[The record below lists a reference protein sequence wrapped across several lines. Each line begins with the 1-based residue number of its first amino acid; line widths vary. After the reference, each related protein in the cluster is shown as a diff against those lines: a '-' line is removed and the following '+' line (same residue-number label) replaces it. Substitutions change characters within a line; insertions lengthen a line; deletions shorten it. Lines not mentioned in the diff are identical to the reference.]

1 MIEWGE
7 VYAKEGAQLAPSIVP
22 PVDETSLF
30 AGSLMALPQGVKHGW
45 DVAASAMANAS
56 MPVLE
61 KVTPDSMTAW
71 LEDQRRVANESMKAT
86 RTDPRTMGT
95 VGQLIHGVSSIL
107 TMGVAGAPLG
117 PVGAA
122 GAIGGLSMFD
132 KSTEL
137 IEQGVDLQT
146 AQKVGAVTGTVMG
159 VGAALPPF
167 IGGTLTKQIASGIG
181 INVGLGMTERAA
193 SSEILE
199 DKYAGIAQHYKA
211 LDGTA
216 IAIDA
221 VLGAAFPIGARLLKR
236 PSVAQIDDAQ
246 DANRVVAEQSR
257 DPALQATL
265 EGIER
270 NREIADDVTRQIL
283 EENRPL
289 GDIEIPANAMDDVVP
304 NEQFGKTAS
313 IAAKAIDDLM
323 IQENGMGVGQ
333 AEADISTLAKAFNPV
348 PVEVKPVDVLS
359 VPVEKVGADTTAKL
373 EGLDPWITPKTF
385 EEKLYEFKNALLD
398 LQQQFGWAEVGG
410 KLIRQQEAGDLGLGS
425 GEVLGRTQWLPKAD
439 WWPGKPKSLT
449 EKTGSDLVQK
459 VLEGKTLT
467 KADKANLEFL
477 VGIMREQKKQKALG
491 IEGKND
497 GVRPDAELEA
507 GMVERLAKIDEGL
520 VESLATRFEDTDAF
534 MKEVKKALDEFDA
547 KQEEFKLTG
556 QTEAEIKAA
565 EATRVRLEE
574 EAKAKAAA
582 PSPDSFMLTG
592 SNRAADVGA
601 AAGQASIFD
610 ASPDQFTKQAARGII
625 ESDPTMTVMDENGN
639 AVVAKDLL
647 DQAETKFQQET
658 KEADLFKVAVA
669 CAIGVGE

>member
-7 VYAKEGAQLAPSIVP
+7 VYAKEGAQLAPSIAP
-22 PVDETSLF
+22 PVDETSMF

-45 DVAASAMANAS
+45 DVAASTMANAS

-193 SSEILE
+193 SGEILE

-211 LDGTA
+211 LDGMA

-221 VLGAAFPIGARLLKR
+221 VLGAAFPIGARLIKR

-270 NREIADDVTRQIL
+270 HREIADDVTRQIL

-304 NEQFGKTAS
+304 NEQFGQAAS

-323 IQENGMGVGQ
+323 IQESGTGVGK
-333 AEADISTLAKAFNPV
+333 AEADISTLAKA
-348 PVEVKPVDVLS
+348 
-359 VPVEKVGADTTAKL
+359 
-373 EGLDPWITPKTF
+373 
-385 EEKLYEFKNALLD
+385 
-398 LQQQFGWAEVGG
+398 
-410 KLIRQQEAGDLGLGS
+410 
-425 GEVLGRTQWLPKAD
+425 
-439 WWPGKPKSLT
+439 
-449 EKTGSDLVQK
+449 
-459 VLEGKTLT
+459 
-467 KADKANLEFL
+467 
-477 VGIMREQKKQKALG
+477 
-491 IEGKND
+491 
-497 GVRPDAELEA
+497 
-507 GMVERLAKIDEGL
+507 
-520 VESLATRFEDTDAF
+520 
-534 MKEVKKALDEFDA
+534 
-547 KQEEFKLTG
+547 
-556 QTEAEIKAA
+556 
-565 EATRVRLEE
+565 
-574 EAKAKAAA
+574 AA
-582 PSPDSFMLTG
+582 PSPDTFMLTG

-601 AAGQASIFD
+601 AAGQTSIFD

-639 AVVAKDLL
+639 SVAAKDLL

>member
-22 PVDETSLF
+22 PVDETSMF

-71 LEDQRRVANESMKAT
+71 LDDQRRVANESMKAT

-95 VGQLIHGVSSIL
+95 VGQLLHGVSSVL
-107 TMGVAGAPLG
+107 TMGAIGAPLG
-117 PVGAA
+117 AVGAA
-122 GAIGGLSMFD
+122 GAIGGLSMFE

-137 IEQGVDLQT
+137 IGEGVDLQT

-167 IGGTLTKQIASGIG
+167 LGGTLAKQIASGIG
-181 INVGLGMTERAA
+181 INVGLGAVERAGSA
-193 SSEILE
+193 EILE

-221 VLGAAFPIGARLLKR
+221 VLGAAFPIGARLLKI

-270 NREIADDVTRQIL
+270 SRTIADDVTRQIL

-304 NEQFGKTAS
+304 NEQFGQTAAV
-313 IAAKAIDDLM
+313 AAKAIDDLM
-323 IQENGMGVGQ
+323 IQESGTGIGQ
-333 AEADISTLAKAFNPV
+333 AETDISTLAKAFNPA
-348 PVEVKPVDVLS
+348 PVEVKPVDV
-359 VPVEKVGADTTAKL
+359 PVEKVAAEVTPKL

-410 KLIRQQEAGDLGLGS
+410 KMIRQQEAGDLGLGT
-425 GEVLGRTQWLPKAD
+425 GGVLGRTQWLPKAD

-449 EKTGSDLVQK
+449 EKTGNDLVQK
-459 VLEGKTLT
+459 VLEGKSLT

-477 VGIMREQKKQKALG
+477 VGIMLEQKKQKALG
-491 IEGKND
+491 IKGKAD
-497 GVRPDAELEA
+497 DVRPDAELES
-507 GMVERLAKIDEGL
+507 GMVERLSKIDEGL

-556 QTEAEIKAA
+556 QTEAEIRAA
-565 EATRVRLEE
+565 EAARVKTEA
-574 EAKAKAAA
+574 EAKAKANA
-582 PSPDSFMLTG
+582 PSPDTFVLTG

-601 AAGQASIFD
+601 AAGQTSIFD

-625 ESDPTMTVMDENGN
+625 ESDPTMTVMDESGN
-639 AVVAKDLL
+639 SVAAKDLL